1 MAERKFRM
9 ALLSRYTKLYSLAYG
24 NKPDINLNKEQ
35 WAADGLVESYGLPDC
50 LDLLDYYFEVASAPS
65 WQYFAYNA
73 DKIIESKK
81 ALEEDKRDRIQRR
94 RMAKEWLNG

>member
-9 ALLSRYTKLYSLAYG
+9 ALLSRYIKLHTLRYEA
-24 NKPDINLNKEQ
+24 KPDVNINKEQ
-35 WAADGLVESYGLPDC
+35 WAADGLIESYGLPDC
-50 LDLLDYYFEVASAPS
+50 LDLLAYYFEVANTPN

-81 ALEEDKRDRIQRR
+81 ALEEDRKERVERR
-94 RMAKEWLNG
+94 KMAKEWLNG